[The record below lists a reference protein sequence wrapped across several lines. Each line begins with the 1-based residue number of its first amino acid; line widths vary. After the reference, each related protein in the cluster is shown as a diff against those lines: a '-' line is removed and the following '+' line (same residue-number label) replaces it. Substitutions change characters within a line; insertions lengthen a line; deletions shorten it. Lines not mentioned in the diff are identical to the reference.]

1 MSVRIGK
8 KKQKHLIITDI
19 AARITIHCLSRC
31 GIHLTRLLYAYQL
44 KKDETRKG
52 EKTAKTKP
60 NPNPNPYKWTDDK
73 RQRTKRGGFEGEEE
87 EEEERE
93 ATCPSQNNRLMPLVN
108 SPLGQMPQAM
118 CEFRSAQVQDWTEQ
132 GR

>member
-1 MSVRIGK
+1 MRT
-8 KKQKHLIITDI
+8 TDI

-44 KKDETRKG
+44 KKDEKRKG

-60 NPNPNPYKWTDDK
+60 NPNTYKWTDDK

-87 EEEERE
+87 EEERE
-93 ATCPSQNNRLMPLVN
+93 ATLPFPKQSINAPGELSSRPNAAGYVCVSFSAGARLNWARKIFTL
-108 SPLGQMPQAM
+108 
-118 CEFRSAQVQDWTEQ
+118 TENILHDK
-132 GR
+132 G